1 MINGPVLLLAAA
13 LLLAVLL
20 IHRKRKKHGITG
32 FKSLLTPICFCSVG
46 LIGLIDEWMD
56 LIGLYAWLVQLILI
70 VAGIYFLKYIPS
82 KK

>member
-20 IHRKRKKHGITG
+20 IRRKRKQHGITG

-56 LIGLYAWLVQLILI
+56 LIGLYAWLVQGILLI
-70 VAGIYFLKYIPS
+70 AGIYFLKYIPS

>member
-20 IHRKRKKHGITG
+20 IRRKRKKHGITG

-56 LIGLYAWLVQLILI
+56 LIGLYAWLVQWILI

>member
-1 MINGPVLLLAAA
+1 MMNGPAFFLAAA

-20 IHRKRKKHGITG
+20 IRRKRKQHGITG
-32 FKSLLTPICFCSVG
+32 FKSLLTPICFCSIG
-46 LIGLIDEWMD
+46 LVGLIDEWMD
-56 LIGLYAWLVQLILI
+56 LIGLYAWLVQLTLL